1 MVLSLLQSSNMPFIF
16 VTFAVLKLLRSRLVR
31 LSQFWNMECIFVTF
45 FKF

>member
-1 MVLSLLQSSNMPFIF
+1 MVFRLLQLLNMLYIL
-16 VTFAVLKLLRSRLVR
+16 VTADVLKLLKSRLVR